1 MPYIQTKLSKTLNEQ
16 QKETLQNQLTDAV
29 ASSFGKPKAF
39 VMAGIE
45 DNQDLYM
52 GGKKLENGAYL
63 SIKLLGNTSKP
74 VCNQLTN
81 AICQILE
88 KELGISGQNVY
99 VSYHPV
105 ELWGWNG
112 QMF

>member
-1 MPYIQTKLSKTLNEQ
+1 MPYIQVKLSKILNEN
-16 QKETLQNQLTDAV
+16 QKEILQNQLTDVV
-29 ASSFGKPKAF
+29 ASSFGKPKGF

-45 DNQDLYM
+45 DCQDLYM

-74 VCNQLTN
+74 VCNQLTS
-81 AICQILE
+81 AICQILA
-88 KELGISGQNVY
+88 KELGTSGQNVY